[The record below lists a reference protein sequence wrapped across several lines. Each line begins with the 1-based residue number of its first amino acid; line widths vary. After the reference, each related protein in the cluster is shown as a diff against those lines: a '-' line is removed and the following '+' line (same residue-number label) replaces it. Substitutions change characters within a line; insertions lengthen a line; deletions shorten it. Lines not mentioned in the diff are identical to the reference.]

1 MNGKHQQKAHTH
13 KNHFT
18 LFAGTNL
25 CREFAKSGLG
35 CVEKVFVT
43 GRSIHHPLE
52 KASEEKKT
60 RICWLRWTH
69 TAALNEVAKSL
80 EHLSADACVSII
92 LMSDVC
98 QATAAGD
105 HRGRFYHSACMRDS
119 GQNKWSMAWNR
130 VRKLQPEI
138 KMRMR
143 AISRPA
149 RSATEMLHRRV
160 RCCK

>member
-1 MNGKHQQKAHTH
+1 MNGKHQQKAHTQ
-13 KNHFT
+13 N
-18 LFAGTNL
+18 
-25 CREFAKSGLG
+25 
-35 CVEKVFVT
+35 
-43 GRSIHHPLE
+43 SIHIIRGYEPLPRVRQKWPWLRGE
-52 KASEEKKT
+52 GLRDWSKYSSPSRESLRRKKT

-80 EHLSADACVSII
+80 EHLSADACVSI
-92 LMSDVC
+92 LFALSDVC

-130 VRKLQPEI
+130 VRKLQPQRLKWECVPSQGQ
-138 KMRMR
+138 R
-143 AISRPA
+143 A
-149 RSATEMLHRRV
+149 ATEILHRRV